1 MDSLNLPSELSHASP
16 TFAVVDFETTG
27 SSMSQ
32 GARATEIGIVLVRDG
47 RIVDRYSNLMRSGAW
62 IPPYIEQLTG
72 ISNAMLTSA
81 PPAEQVMREASEF
94 TRGCAMVAHNASFDR
109 VFWRVERRLAGCE
122 VDATDDPDRFA
133 CTVLLSRR
141 LYPEAPNHKLG
152 TLTEYFALPTDGPAH
167 RALADAE
174 VTAHLLIRMLRDIE
188 QRFAAE
194 LGEHPIGP
202 EVLLALQRGGKGTKG
217 ALQSQHL
224 SRLVLSGIAAQRS
237 TSAQQVGVS

>member
-1 MDSLNLPSELSHASP
+1 MDQSNRATAAPTSSP

-27 SSMSQ
+27 SSMAQ
-32 GARATEIGIVLVRDG
+32 GARATEVGIVLVRDG
-47 RIVDRYSNLMRSGAW
+47 LIVDRYSSLMRSGAW
-62 IPPYIEQLTG
+62 VSPYIEQLTG
-72 ISNAMLTSA
+72 ISNAMLEEA
-81 PPAEQVMREASEF
+81 PPSEQVMREASEF
-94 TRGCAMVAHNASFDR
+94 VRGCTMVAHNASFDR

-122 VDATDDPDRFA
+122 TALSDDPDRFA

-167 RALADAE
+167 RAGADAG

-188 QRFAAE
+188 QRFALE
-194 LGEHPIGP
+194 LDEQPVGP
-202 EVLLALQRGGKGTKG
+202 EVLLALQCNGKGTKA
-217 ALQSQHL
+217 ALHNQHL
-224 SRLVLSGIAAQRS
+224 SRLILSGVAAQRS

>member
-1 MDSLNLPSELSHASP
+1 
-16 TFAVVDFETTG
+16 
-27 SSMSQ
+27 MSQ

-47 RIVDRYSNLMRSGAW
+47 CIVDRYSSLMRSGAW

-72 ISNAMLTSA
+72 ISNAMLETA

-94 TRGCAMVAHNASFDR
+94 ARGCTMVAHNASFDR

-122 VDATDDPDRFA
+122 INATDDPDRFA

-152 TLTEYFALPTDGPAH
+152 TLTEYFALPTKGPAH

-174 VTAHLLIRMLRDIE
+174 VTAHLLIRMLCEIE

-194 LGEHPIGP
+194 LGDQPVGP
-202 EVLLALQRGGKGTKG
+202 EVLLALQRGGKGTK
-217 ALQSQHL
+217 AAPQNQHL
-224 SRLVLSGIAAQRS
+224 SRLVLSGVAAQRS